1 VRKGTLWRLW
11 ANLATT
17 GNGLCGVGSIAYTLL
32 GNKLFGLFLIL
43 AGMAFDGLD
52 GYFSRHSAIPGGVWG
67 RVADSVA
74 DGITFCLAPA
84 AAVAFDNYPR
94 GLWGPWD
101 GLALAVAGSL
111 AAVGLYRLTVF
122 TARGWK
128 RGFFL
133 GASTP
138 QNALVLLVLVPLF
151 QYPGYVMPLPPA
163 LLLGVLVFVPVM
175 VLPVPYPKVRR
186 GSPFR
191 GLTGVLSGL
200 VALGI
205 ILSNFHPS
213 LGSVPY
219 WVAYAATL
227 TALLL
232 LVVLY
237 VGGPFAVGQLRSP
250 SPPGGNPHA

>member
-1 VRKGTLWRLW
+1 MKKGSLWRLW

-52 GYFSRHSAIPGGVWG
+52 GFFSRRSAVPGGAWG

-84 AAVAFDNYPR
+84 AAVAFDNYPT
-94 GLWGPWD
+94 GLWNPWQ
-101 GLALAVAGSL
+101 GLALGVAVAL
-111 AAVGLYRLTVF
+111 AAVGLFRLTVY
-122 TARGWK
+122 TTRGWK
-128 RGFFL
+128 RGHFL

-151 QYPGYVMPLPPA
+151 QYPAFVSASPMA
-163 LLLGVLVFVPVM
+163 LLLGVLLFIPVM

-186 GSPFR
+186 GSPLR
-191 GLTGVLSGL
+191 GVIATLSGL

-205 ILSNFHPS
+205 ILCNFRPAP
-213 LGSVPY
+213 GSGAY
-219 WVAYAATL
+219 LAAYAATV

-232 LVVLY
+232 LVGLY
-237 VGGPFAVGQLRSP
+237 VGGPFAVGQARHP